1 MRITYTGRQ
10 VELVPAQLKKIESQ
24 VAKLGKLLDGKDE
37 REAHVT
43 LSHERR
49 LHRAEINVNYH
60 SHPLVGL
67 AENADLFA
75 AIHSAILKL
84 EKQAIKVRA
93 KWRDTKRTPRKA
105 APEPENASGVETAGD
120 GADRKR
126 IFRIDYHQHSKPM
139 TLDEALLE
147 MEKDRDYLV
156 YRDAQTDGLAV
167 LVRRRDGNFDLV
179 EA

>member
-10 VELVPAQLKKIESQ
+10 VELVPAQLKKIEGQ

-37 REAHVT
+37 REAHVI
-43 LSHERR
+43 LSHERH

-67 AENADLFA
+67 AENADLFT
-75 AIHSAILKL
+75 AIHSAIQKL

-93 KWRDTKRTPRKA
+93 KWRDTKRTPRKTTA
-105 APEPENASGVETAGD
+105 EPENVSAVETNGEA
-120 GADRKR
+120 AEKK
-126 IFRIDYHQHSKPM
+126 IFRNRLPYGKPM

-156 YRDAQTDGLAV
+156 YRDAETERLAV
-167 LVRRRDGNFDLV
+167 LVRRRDGHFDLV